1 MLAGPAP
8 EDIRRRIVDDEP
20 AGAGIRLDDLAVD
33 DGEAADNGA
42 PVGRYVSVS
51 QLAAMTGRSRNTIRN
66 WIADGMPVHRRP
78 DNATDG
84 SGWQIDVAA
93 VIAWREERARAA
105 AGMDDDSLMDKE
117 EAQRRKLSA
126 EARMAE
132 YQLARTR
139 QETLML
145 SDVVQI
151 VSEEYSEVRARLR
164 ALPAR
169 VSQTLA
175 GADGETLF
183 REMRR
188 EIDTVL
194 EALGHDAAM
203 QRQADDQQHARN
215 AADRGTAA
223 DDEEDGDA

>member
-1 MLAGPAP
+1 M
-8 EDIRRRIVDDEP
+8 
-20 AGAGIRLDDLAVD
+20 AVD
-33 DGEAADNGA
+33 DCEADDGA
-42 PVGRYVSVS
+42 VPGGRYVSLS
-51 QLAAMTGRSRNTIRN
+51 QLAMMTGRSRNTIRA
-66 WIADGMPVHRRP
+66 WIADGMPVHQRP
-78 DNATDG
+78 DNAADG
-84 SGWQIDVAA
+84 GGWQIDIAA

-132 YQLARTR
+132 YQLARVR

-145 SDVVQI
+145 ADVVQI

-164 ALPAR
+164 SLPAR

-183 REMRR
+183 REMRK
-188 EIDTVL
+188 EIDVAL
-194 EALGHDAAM
+194 EALGYDAAI
-203 QRQADDQQHARN
+203 QRQADDQHRN
-215 AADRGTAA
+215 NQADGG
-223 DDEEDGDA
+223 DDENRA